1 MRLSEAI
8 RKGIP
13 ITPEGRTFCGCAL
26 GAAWNAEM
34 GYILNGSNL
43 WDLLKNHKNKDF
55 PYDEIFVAFSE
66 KTGWDMGL
74 MENISKKHF
83 VGEMSREQCADYAE
97 QWEREHGLQHRW
109 IRTDYQFESVKEA
122 ETMTRFFFG
131 DELADRIVAEQLS
144 ILPEC
149 TGIWWTTF

>member
-74 MENISKKHF
+74 IENISKKHF

-97 QWEREHGLQHRW
+97 QWEREHGL
-109 IRTDYQFESVKEA
+109 IGESPAQFASRMVEQIKGMAKANPVEA
-122 ETMTRFFFG
+122 
-131 DELADRIVAEQLS
+131 
-144 ILPEC
+144 
-149 TGIWWTTF
+149 